1 MFDFPVKAAG
11 CVCNGTAQTPTKHV
25 TDPPT
30 RLGVILSGIG
40 AGPEE
45 TYGFFF
51 LSDCGENEE
60 AINKILKCFLGSF
73 AFTYEKIPI
82 FSLLFSC
89 PGTKGATPQY

>member
-51 LSDCGENEE
+51 
-60 AINKILKCFLGSF
+60 
-73 AFTYEKIPI
+73 
-82 FSLLFSC
+82 
-89 PGTKGATPQY
+89 

>member
-11 CVCNGTAQTPTKHV
+11 CVCNGTAQTHDKACNRPTYKAWCN
-25 TDPPT
+25 TEWNWS
-30 RLGVILSGIG
+30 RSRRNLW
-40 AGPEE
+40 
-45 TYGFFF
+45 FFF

-73 AFTYEKIPI
+73 AFTYETIPI